1 MLRIALIALV
11 ASWVAIPV
19 QAQDFTT
26 KPELIDQCLAE
37 KKPEFHRTCIGIM
50 ANDCMSNNDGGE
62 TTVGMGFCADAELN
76 YWDAKL
82 NAVYKK
88 LVEAE
93 KANDAEAKKEGWNAP
108 EKLAPLKDMQR
119 KWIGYRDA
127 LCDYEYSQ
135 WGGGT
140 GGGPAIISCLMGE
153 TARQALI
160 LENYLAYWAN

>member
-1 MLRIALIALV
+1 
-11 ASWVAIPV
+11 
-19 QAQDFTT
+19 
-26 KPELIDQCLAE
+26 
-37 KKPEFHRTCIGIM
+37 
-50 ANDCMSNNDGGE
+50 
-62 TTVGMGFCADAELN
+62 MGFCADAELN

-93 KANDAEAKKEGWNAP
+93 KANDAEAKKEGWSAP